1 MSIQDVAK
9 ELVALCAAG
18 KFIECGDK
26 LWADNVVSIESA
38 EGPMARLEGKAA
50 VRGKSEWW
58 EGAHDIHETTV
69 EGPYVNGAQFVVR
82 FKTDMTV
89 KETGARMTMDE
100 IGLYTVADGKIVE
113 ERFFYG

>member
-1 MSIQDVAK
+1 MSTRDVAK
-9 ELVALCAAG
+9 DLVALCAAG
-18 KFIECGDK
+18 KFMESGDK
-26 LWADNVVSIESA
+26 YWAENVVSIESA

-50 VRGKSEWW
+50 VRSKSEWW
-58 EGAHDIHETTV
+58 EGAHDVHDAKV

-82 FKTDMTV
+82 FKMDMTV